1 MHIGENNFKMKS
13 QLILALLVSVALSAN
28 LNTDGYKDVDL
39 SSIEVRTEFPAFNIN
54 DLTQSSTDSAVT
66 NEFQFGIIRNAQKD
80 NTIAVRSID
89 SLFSRLPSSLELDE
103 IVMSADSVSIF
114 RTIQNLISN
123 DAIPCNQAFAYAL
136 ELLGRIRTAIERKE
150 FGVAQLQI
158 IIDD

>member
-89 SLFSRLPSSLELDE
+89 SLFSRLPSSLELDATE
-103 IVMSADSVSIF
+103 TMTNAKNK
-114 RTIQNLISN
+114 T
-123 DAIPCNQAFAYAL
+123 
-136 ELLGRIRTAIERKE
+136 K
-150 FGVAQLQI
+150 
-158 IIDD
+158 IDGTTPKWRLTRPKLAKTTPK